1 MMQINTNEVFKLQPD
16 GSTILISVEEV
27 EVNVKTTEELL
38 KEKQDELLKVYGEIQ
53 AIQAQIDGGSN

>member
-1 MMQINTNEVFKLQPD
+1 MIQINTNEVFELQPD
-16 GSTILISVEEV
+16 GSTILVSVEEV

-38 KEKQDELLKVYGEIQ
+38 KEKQDELLKVYGELQ